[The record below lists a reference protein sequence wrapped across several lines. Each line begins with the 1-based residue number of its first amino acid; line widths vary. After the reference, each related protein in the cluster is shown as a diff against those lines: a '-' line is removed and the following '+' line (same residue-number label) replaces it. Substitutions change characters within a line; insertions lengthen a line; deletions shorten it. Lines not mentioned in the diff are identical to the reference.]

1 MPCYGAL
8 DERGEVTGCV
18 ILSTRL
24 VDMKDADFVS
34 RREFIQT
41 SGKTAAAVAAGTIAA
56 PSVLRGAE
64 PTSDPVRV
72 AQIGLGTRGGNLIR
86 AAGSNKGCKVVAVCD
101 VYKPHLQKGV
111 ERSNNPDV
119 KTYLDYKELLND
131 PQVEAVIIATP
142 DHWHEQ
148 MLLGAVAA
156 GKDVYCE
163 KGWTISIAAAKR
175 MRKAVKDAK
184 AVMQLGHQGRQLAA
198 ADVARKM
205 ILDGAIGDITL
216 VNVGRFFNGPPE
228 RPPWR
233 WYGDYGNYE
242 HPDPNEVIKQ
252 LDWKR
257 WLGANPEIAFNE
269 RHFWHW
275 RCYWP
280 YGTGQAGDLLSHEMD
295 HVQSVLRYGVP
306 DTCNT
311 QGHNAFW
318 KDDREVPDTWISSY
332 VFEKHDCTVTFEGS
346 MNSRR
351 NQTPEYIGRDGRM
364 IFSDIGQNAS
374 LFEIYNDERAY
385 KPSRYPQPKPTFF
398 FAADKENAKPD
409 HFQDFLN
416 CVRTRGKTQCNEDEA
431 FIETAT
437 LLMSVESYRLK
448 RQVRWDPANEEIV

>member
-1 MPCYGAL
+1 MQ
-8 DERGEVTGCV
+8 
-18 ILSTRL
+18 
-24 VDMKDADFVS
+24 VDAVS

-41 SGKTAAAVAAGTIAA
+41 TGKTVTAVAAGTLAA
-56 PSVLRGAE
+56 PSILRGAE
-64 PTSDPVRV
+64 ATANPVRV
-72 AQIGLGTRGGNLIR
+72 AQIGLGTRGDNLIR
-86 AAGSNKGCKVVAVCD
+86 AAASSQACKVVALCD
-101 VYKPHLQKGV
+101 VYQPHLRKGV
-111 ERSNNPDV
+111 ELCNNPDV
-119 KTYLDYKELLND
+119 KTYVDYKELLKD
-131 PQVEAVIIATP
+131 PQVEAVIIVTP

-148 MLLGAVAA
+148 MLLDAVAA

-163 KGWTISIAAAKR
+163 KGWTTSIASAKR

-205 ILDGAIGDITL
+205 ILEGAIGEVTL
-216 VNVGRFFNGPPE
+216 VNVGRFFNGTPE

-233 WYGDYGNYE
+233 WYGGYSNYNR
-242 HPDPNEVIKQ
+242 PDPAQVIKD

-257 WLGANPEIAFNE
+257 WLGKLPETEFNE

-295 HVQSVLRYGVP
+295 HVQSVLRYGIP

-311 QGHNAFW
+311 HGHNAFW

-332 VFEKHDCTVTFEGS
+332 VFEKQNCTVTFEGS
-346 MNSRR
+346 MNSKRT
-351 NQTPEYIGRDGRM
+351 QTPEYIGRDGRA
-364 IFSDIGQNAS
+364 IFSGIGQDAS
-374 LFEIYNDERAY
+374 LFEIYADGPDY
-385 KPSRYPQPKPTFF
+385 KPARYRQAEPSFF
-398 FAADKENAKPD
+398 FAANKENAKPD
-409 HFQDFLN
+409 HLKDFLN

-437 LLMSVESYRLK
+437 LLMSVEAYKQK
-448 RQVRWDPANEEIV
+448 RQVRWDPVQEEII